1 MCPQQLSPP
10 TERPENGGGSNGGY
24 YPPGSGV
31 EPREQCYNDTVHAL
45 ASLAAQYP
53 QITFHLHVGANGHGA
68 PNSIQTGIDFLLQ
81 AGSLPNM
88 MLGLRMGILQAQGV
102 TAGSLTAVK
111 SKVGMLFAAAIAF
124 DPWNG
129 SDGTVTQAQML
140 NDKAPLSTMS
150 DADAKAYAAYLQAVQ
165 SDTWVVVDAFL
176 PDLADGINAQED
188 AEYREFNALRK
199 LL

>member
-1 MCPQQLSPP
+1 M
-10 TERPENGGGSNGGY
+10 
-24 YPPGSGV
+24 
-31 EPREQCYNDTVHAL
+31 
-45 ASLAAQYP
+45 
-53 QITFHLHVGANGHGA
+53 FHLQVGANGHGQ
-68 PNSIQTGIDFLLQ
+68 PNSISNGADFLVQ
-81 AGSLPNM
+81 AGSLPNL

-102 TAGSLTAVK
+102 TAESLTAVK

-129 SDGTVTQAQML
+129 DSESVTKAQML
-140 NDKAPLSTMS
+140 NDKAPLSTIR
-150 DADAKAYAAYLQAVQ
+150 DADAQTYRAYLQAVK

-188 AEYREFNALRK
+188 AEYREYSALRK

>member
-1 MCPQQLSPP
+1 
-10 TERPENGGGSNGGY
+10 
-24 YPPGSGV
+24 
-31 EPREQCYNDTVHAL
+31 
-45 ASLAAQYP
+45 
-53 QITFHLHVGANGHGA
+53 
-68 PNSIQTGIDFLLQ
+68 
-81 AGSLPNM
+81 M

-129 SDGTVTQAQML
+129 SDGTVSQARML

-150 DADAKAYAAYLQAVQ
+150 DADAKVYNAYLQVVQ